1 MISKV
6 QYLGSLRTESTHLAS
21 GEKVITDAPI
31 DNHGRGEAFSPTDML
46 ANHLATCMITVMGI
60 YAENTGFSMEGT
72 TASVHKVMASN
83 PRRVAAVEIDLQLP
97 AGIPEK
103 YRSKLEDIGLNCP
116 VAKSLHPDLV
126 QQVRIKYV

>member
-6 QYLGSLRTESTHLAS
+6 QYLGSLRTESTHVAS
-21 GEKVITDAPI
+21 GERVITDAPV

-72 TASVHKVMASN
+72 TASVNKLMVSN
-83 PRRVAAVEIDLQLP
+83 PRRIAAVEIDLQLP

-103 YRSKLEDIGLNCP
+103 YRTKLENIGLNCP
-116 VAKSLHPDLV
+116 VAKSLHPDLI
-126 QQVRIKYV
+126 QRVRIHYV

>member
-1 MISKV
+1 MISKIK
-6 QYLGSLRTESTHLAS
+6 YLGSLRTESTHVAS
-21 GEKVITDAPI
+21 GERVITDAPV

-72 TASVHKVMASN
+72 TASVNKLMASN
-83 PRRVAAVEIDLQLP
+83 PRRIAAVEIDLQLP

-103 YRSKLEDIGLNCP
+103 YRIKLENIGLNCP
-116 VAKSLHPDLV
+116 VAKSLHPDLI
-126 QQVRIKYV
+126 QRVRIHYV